1 MARKK
6 EIDVTKLNYILYA
19 RKSTEDKG
27 SQEHSID
34 DQIKDCKALA
44 KREGLHIRK
53 IVREEKSAKA
63 PNNRPAF
70 NEMLEEIKAGRYD
83 GIIAWHPDRLSR
95 NSLEAGIIMDLFDK
109 EIIKDMKFPFC
120 RFENDSSGK
129 LMLNILFALAKQYSE
144 HIAEGVL
151 RANDNRLPE
160 GKSSGAP
167 KWGYNRNL
175 NGFYEPDDNF
185 DLVRKGWEMKLDGK
199 GNKEI
204 LKFWLQSGMEKK
216 TKITRK
222 NKKQRIIKPNI
233 NTPTKVFEDSF
244 YYGVLVQAEQEVDL
258 RLVVND
264 FKPMVTEEE
273 YNQVQAIIA
282 ANPHGKTGKTSKKN
296 RATFYPLRSMV
307 RCGVCGSVMY
317 PGASK
322 SRNGERYLY
331 YRCDNKH
338 CAREARSVRAKV
350 IFDEIYRAL
359 DSLSFSER
367 EYKIYSKRIEKLSD
381 EELIR
386 LRTERR
392 SLQGRHSNISANISR
407 ITNEVLPNL
416 QESNKKAREIEQNKL
431 AGLETDLVE
440 IEERL
445 KVLDDKIDR
454 AKEVIV
460 SKDEFL
466 NLLKSLPQQMR
477 NSSVAEKDAIA
488 RICILNLKIDNEK
501 RPHFLWKEPFATLLE
516 GKEFTVG
523 ARYET

>member
-6 EIDVTKLNYILYA
+6 DIDITKLRYVLYA

-27 SQEHSID
+27 SQEHSIE

-44 KREGLHIRK
+44 KREGLHITK
-53 IVREEKSAKA
+53 IIREERSAKS
-63 PNNRPAF
+63 PDNRPAF
-70 NEMLEEIKAGRYD
+70 KGMLADIENELYD

-95 NSLEAGIIMDLFDK
+95 NSLESGIIMDLFDK

-144 HIAEGVL
+144 HISEGVI

-160 GKSSGAP
+160 GKSSGTP

-175 NGFYEPDDNF
+175 NGYYEPDGNF
-185 DLVRKGWEMKLDGK
+185 DLVRKGWEMKLEGV

-204 LKFWLQSGMEKK
+204 LNYWLQSGMEKR

-233 NTPTKVFEDSF
+233 NTVTNIFSDSF
-244 YYGVLVQAEQEVDL
+244 YYGLLIQAEQEVDL
-258 RLVVND
+258 RLVVD
-264 FKPMVTEEE
+264 GFKAMITEEE

-296 RATFYPLRSMV
+296 RATFYPLRGMV
-307 RCGVCGSVMY
+307 HCGVCGHTMY

-322 SRNGERYLY
+322 SHGGERYLY

-338 CAREARSVRAKV
+338 CAREQKNVRAQV
-350 IFDEIYRAL
+350 VFNTLYAAL
-359 DSLSFSER
+359 DSIRFTER
-367 EYKIYSKRIEKLSD
+367 EYQLYSKKFEKLSD
-381 EELIR
+381 EQKSK
-386 LRTERR
+386 LRTQFR
-392 SLQGRHSNISANISR
+392 SLQGQHTHLQKELKHLAQD
-407 ITNEVLPNL
+407 VLPSL
-416 QESNKKAREIEQNKL
+416 RDDSKAREITQQEMSDLETNLVKVEDKL
-431 AGLETDLVE
+431 AK
-440 IEERL
+440 IKERL
-445 KVLDDKIDR
+445 DKVGRVK
-454 AKEVIV
+454 V

-466 NLLKSLPQQMR
+466 NLLKNLPQQIR
-477 NSSVAEKDAIA
+477 SDSIVEKDAIA
-488 RICILNLKIDNEK
+488 RFMLLNIEIDNEK

-516 GKEFTVG
+516 GKEFTFG
-523 ARYET
+523 ARNRT

>member
-6 EIDVTKLNYILYA
+6 DIDITKLSYVLYA

-27 SQEHSID
+27 SQEHSIE
-34 DQIKDCKALA
+34 DQIKDCKVLA
-44 KREGLHIRK
+44 KREGLHIKK
-53 IVREEKSAKA
+53 IIREEKSAKS

-70 NEMLEEIKAGRYD
+70 KEMLADIRDGDYD

-95 NSLEAGIIMDLFDK
+95 NSLESGIIMDMFDK

-144 HIAEGVL
+144 HISEGVL

-160 GKSSGAP
+160 GKSSGTP
-167 KWGYNRNL
+167 KWGYNRNIH
-175 NGFYEPDDNF
+175 GYYEPDSNF
-185 DLVRKGWEMKLDGK
+185 DLVRKGWEMKLEGK
-199 GNKEI
+199 GNKEV
-204 LKFWLQSGMEKK
+204 LKYWLQSGMKRK

-222 NKKQRIIKPNI
+222 NKQQRIVKPNI
-233 NTPTKVFEDSF
+233 NTPTQVFGDSF

-258 RLVVND
+258 RLVMDD

-296 RATFYPLRSMV
+296 RATFYPLRGLV
-307 RCGVCGSVMY
+307 RCGVCGNIMY

-322 SRNGERYLY
+322 SHNGERYLY

-338 CAREARSVRAKV
+338 CERTQKSVRAQV
-350 IFDEIYRAL
+350 IFDVLYAAL
-359 DSLSFSER
+359 DSIKFTEK
-367 EYKIYSKRIEKLSD
+367 EYKLYSKKFESLSD
-381 EELIR
+381 KQMTELK
-386 LRTERR
+386 TKRR
-392 SLQGRHSNISANISR
+392 SLRGRHSHLQTELKR
-407 ITNEVLPNL
+407 LTYDVLPSLKNDP
-416 QESNKKAREIEQNKL
+416 KAREMTQQDMSS
-431 AGLETDLVE
+431 LETDLMDIENE
-440 IEERL
+440 IAKIEGRIN
-445 KVLDDKIDR
+445 KVGRTKI
-454 AKEVIV
+454 

-466 NLLKSLPQQMR
+466 NLLKNLPQQIR
-477 NSSVAEKDAIA
+477 TDSVAEKDAIA
-488 RICILNLKIDNEK
+488 RFMVLNLEVDDEK

-516 GKEFTVG
+516 GKDFTTG
-523 ARYET
+523 TRNRT